1 MYAWATPEYMLKRMS
16 LDQIFMYYDYGMEHE
31 ENKSNILV
39 NRIAVGL
46 FGAKEPP
53 KKKKRDYNDTP
64 DKQAFYDR
72 YGDKI
77 KRPEKGGNT

>member
-1 MYAWATPEYMLKRMS
+1 MTIEE
-16 LDQIFMYYDYGMEHE
+16 IFMYYDYGMEHE

-46 FGAKEPP
+46 FGVKESP
-53 KKKKRDYNDTP
+53 KKKKKDYNDTP
-64 DKQAFYDR
+64 DKEKFYEN

-77 KRPEKGGNT
+77 KRPEKGGNI